1 MKMKNLFFVGL
12 ALSLVLASCDNMR
25 KAPEQIQATFK
36 TIYPD
41 VSRVE
46 WDDEDDG
53 SWEAEFRKDGVKT
66 KAYFA
71 ADATLIET
79 EEEITSKDLPQAA
92 QDYFAQNYP
101 GARVKDVLRIT
112 DADGIQSYEAEAND
126 QDFYFDAQGN
136 LFQRAAGKTAATA
149 NAPVENEDIPIDQ
162 LPATVSSFIAEHY
175 AAYSIESAD
184 YDKFCTG
191 EMAIDVDVKK
201 QGLPDMSL
209 YFTPEG
215 EFIQQKEKLTY
226 ADLPAAVKD
235 AVKAKYPDYA
245 VGRKADHITLADKTI
260 QYEID
265 LEKGDLSIE
274 ALFDAT
280 GAYICEK

>member
-12 ALSLVLASCDNMR
+12 ALSLVLGSCDNMR

-36 TIYPD
+36 SIYPD

-53 SWEAEFRKDGVKT
+53 SWEAEFRKDGIKT
-66 KAYFA
+66 KAFFA
-71 ADATLIET
+71 ADGTLIET

-101 GARVKDVLRIT
+101 GARIKDVLRIT
-112 DADGIQSYEAEAND
+112 DSDGVQSYEAEAND

-136 LFQRAAGKTAATA
+136 LFQSRFDKTAQAAETL
-149 NAPVENEDIPIDQ
+149 VENQDIPIDQ
-162 LPATVSSFIAEHY
+162 LPAAVSSFIAEHY
-175 AAYSIESAD
+175 AGYSIESAD

-191 EMAIDVDVKK
+191 DMAIDVDVKK
-201 QGLPDMSL
+201 VDAPKLSL

-226 ADLPAAVKD
+226 ADLPAVVKD
-235 AVKAKYPDYA
+235 AVKAKFPDYA

-265 LEKGDLSIE
+265 LEKGELSIE